1 MAPFLGLSFI
11 RLFAISVNMWVASGD
26 SGMDRNALEFRGEV
40 VTDVE
45 GLHTAGTQL
54 KILGRKAS

>member
-1 MAPFLGLSFI
+1 MC
-11 RLFAISVNMWVASGD
+11 LFAISVNMWVASGD

-40 VTDVE
+40 VTDIE